1 MRLDALKL
9 RDAIRTEG
17 ARTPQG
23 WWRQSVYD
31 ELDSLDW
38 RGPTCLVCGD
48 AAWLKGAGGMW
59 YPCPKCNPGGEE

>member
-9 RDAIRTEG
+9 RDAIRTDRPREAG
-17 ARTPQG
+17 
-23 WWRQSVYD
+23 RQSVYD